1 MCILPG
7 NFREISFHFYF
18 PNFWEHIWSIC
29 VSVHGVMFCTQPY
42 METNSYHIKMKRWQH
57 LHFGINDN
65 DNLDKNSMCAESEWL
80 IMHPITKSMILSHS
94 MLYGFLWSGT
104 EEVFKDELI
113 FCLLQCNLLGNK
125 RERRRW
131 FICDKDVRQEN
142 ERNTFSKHL
151 ILFID

>member
-1 MCILPG
+1 MR
-7 NFREISFHFYF
+7 N
-18 PNFWEHIWSIC
+18 IWSIC

-80 IMHPITKSMILSHS
+80 IMHPITKSMNSVIQCFTFSSFRVKRRKYSKTSIL
-94 MLYGFLWSGT
+94 
-104 EEVFKDELI
+104 
-113 FCLLQCNLLGNK
+113 FCCFITYFQK

>member
-113 FCLLQCNLLGNK
+113 SVCCSVIYVEMNENDEDDLFVT
-125 RERRRW
+125 RIW
-131 FICDKDVRQEN
+131 DKKMRGVH
-142 ERNTFSKHL
+142 FLS
-151 ILFID
+151 I